1 MAQATRQLDECEPNG
16 STNICGAINAA
27 VQELSLTPASPHNEA
42 AAASVAAVGRRGLV
56 VGARSMH
63 SFLRNRERKERRIR
77 ANLLGNL
84 FALHARIEAAVAAGA
99 GLRTAL
105 LEISREFEAHL
116 PARALPEAASVAALL
131 AQLLKD
137 EPAPLGS
144 GQVAPAAFGLQATFS
159 ATQSGQ

>member
-1 MAQATRQLDECEPNG
+1 MVDVLMMAQATRQLDECEPNDG
-16 STNICGAINAA
+16 TNICGAINAA
-27 VQELSLTPASPHNEA
+27 VQELSLTPA
-42 AAASVAAVGRRGLV
+42 GCRGLV
-56 VGARSMH
+56 VGARPMH
-63 SFLRNRERKERRIR
+63 SFLRNLQRKERRIR

-105 LEISREFEAHL
+105 LEISREFEAH
-116 PARALPEAASVAALL
+116 PARALPEAAPVAALL
-131 AQLLKD
+131 AQLLED

-159 ATQSGQ
+159 ATQSW

>member
-1 MAQATRQLDECEPNG
+1 MMAQATRQLDECEPND

-42 AAASVAAVGRRGLV
+42 AAALVAAVGCRGLV

-63 SFLRNRERKERRIR
+63 SFLRNLERKERRIR

-105 LEISREFEAHL
+105 LEISREFEAH
-116 PARALPEAASVAALL
+116 PARALPEAAPVAARV
-131 AQLLKD
+131 AQLL
-137 EPAPLGS
+137 APLGS

-159 ATQSGQ
+159 ATQSW

>member
-1 MAQATRQLDECEPNG
+1 
-16 STNICGAINAA
+16 
-27 VQELSLTPASPHNEA
+27 
-42 AAASVAAVGRRGLV
+42 
-56 VGARSMH
+56 MH
-63 SFLRNRERKERRIR
+63 SFLRNLQRKERRIR

-105 LEISREFEAHL
+105 LEISREFEAH
-116 PARALPEAASVAALL
+116 PARALPEAAPVAALL
-131 AQLLKD
+131 AQLLED

-159 ATQSGQ
+159 ATQSW